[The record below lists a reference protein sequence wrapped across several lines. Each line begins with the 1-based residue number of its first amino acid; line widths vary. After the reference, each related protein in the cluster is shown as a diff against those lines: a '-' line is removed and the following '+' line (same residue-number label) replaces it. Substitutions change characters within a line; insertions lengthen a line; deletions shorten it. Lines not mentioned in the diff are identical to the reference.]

1 MMLGIR
7 SSQRGLFE
15 ADHLYLRF
23 VGEDSFYGFLA
34 RQRGQLFRDEDF
46 AGLYCP
52 DNGRPSVP
60 PSQLATALLLQTH
73 DGVSDEEAKD
83 RADYDLRWKVALG
96 VDVDDRPFAKSTLQ
110 LFRAQLVLKEKMSMV
125 FRQSLTYALQ
135 AGYLK
140 PRHLRAVLDTTNI
153 LGRGAV
159 KDSYNLLA
167 DGIRRL
173 MCGLAENEAVTVEKW
188 VHQHGLERYLAPSIK
203 GEAAVD
209 WDDEQARQAFLQG
222 LVAEGERL
230 LELSQEVMTQMP
242 ESSEQS
248 ERIRRAGALLR
259 QLIQQDT
266 ERTEAGVALKQ
277 GVAKDR
283 VVSVQDPEMRHGR
296 KSRSKRF
303 DGHKAAIAVDPQS
316 QLITAVEVLA
326 GNAADHEQ
334 ALELTEASEENTG
347 LGVDETIGDCAYGD
361 GETRQ
366 RFADANR
373 KLVAKVAAQ
382 GRRDQITKDQFQ
394 IDLDQMTCTCPDEQ
408 TTHTLIQQGYWQ
420 DRAGERHPKQA
431 FLFDAT
437 ICAACRL
444 RPECIKAKGGKGRT
458 IRLHPQER
466 LLQEA
471 RVLQKSPAFKEYCQ
485 MRQAAEHRLA
495 RLVQLGIRQARYFGR
510 KKTLFQLLMAATVAN
525 LTLVATK
532 TGQIRAKS
540 RHLDLFFSRFST
552 FTKSIWVSLSHL
564 GTRFDSASLQKSG
577 FRLSF

>member
-1 MMLGIR
+1 MHVTLTGGK
-7 SSQRGLFE
+7 GLRPTHVTLVFWLANE
-15 ADHLYLRF
+15 A
-23 VGEDSFYGFLA
+23 SC
-34 RQRGQLFRDEDF
+34 F
-46 AGLYCP
+46 ATRTSPGSRRCP

-125 FRQSLTYALQ
+125 FRQSLTYARQ

-203 GEAAVD
+203 GEAEVD

-230 LELSQEVMTQMP
+230 LELSQEVMAQMP
-242 ESSEQS
+242 ESSKQS
-248 ERIRRAGALLR
+248 ERIRRAGALLK
-259 QLIQQDT
+259 QLIQHAERT
-266 ERTEAGVALKQ
+266 EHTEAGVALKQ

-283 VVSVQDPEMRHGR
+283 VVSVHDPEMRHGR
-296 KSRSKRF
+296 KSRSNRF
-303 DGHKAAIAVDPQS
+303 DGHKAAIAVDPGS

-326 GNAADHEQ
+326 GNAADREQ

-347 LGVDETIGDCAYGD
+347 LAVDETIGDCAYGD

-366 RFADANR
+366 QFTDANR

-420 DRAGERHPKQA
+420 DRVGERHPRWA
-431 FLFDAT
+431 FSFDAT
-437 ICAACRL
+437 I
-444 RPECIKAKGGKGRT
+444 
-458 IRLHPQER
+458 
-466 LLQEA
+466 
-471 RVLQKSPAFKEYCQ
+471 
-485 MRQAAEHRLA
+485 
-495 RLVQLGIRQARYFGR
+495 
-510 KKTLFQLLMAATVAN
+510 
-525 LTLVATK
+525 
-532 TGQIRAKS
+532 
-540 RHLDLFFSRFST
+540 
-552 FTKSIWVSLSHL
+552 
-564 GTRFDSASLQKSG
+564 
-577 FRLSF
+577 